1 MKGKASLTG
10 TALIT
15 GASGGIGLELAD
27 IFAQHG
33 YNLVLVARTEEKLEQ
48 LAFQFAVKYKVYSKV
63 IAVDLAE
70 HDAPQKVFDE
80 LKQSGVVVDVL
91 VNNAGFGNYGRFR
104 ETNLQKELDM
114 MQVNMVALTHL
125 SKLFLWQLPQ
135 GQGGKILN
143 VSSIAAFPPGPLMA
157 IYYASKA
164 YVLSFSEALTAEL
177 EDEGITVTALCPG
190 PTATNF
196 KDRANLE
203 GTALF
208 SKLFTADARKVA
220 KAGFE
225 GLMKGK
231 PVVLV
236 GLRSKLTP
244 HMVHLL
250 PRPLLLKVIKF
261 IQEKRQQ

>member
-1 MKGKASLTG
+1 MADKTTPKG

-15 GASGGIGLELAD
+15 GASSGIGLELAD

-33 YNLVLVARTEEKLEQ
+33 YNLVLVARSGEKLEQ
-48 LAFQFAVKYKVYSKV
+48 LAFRFAVKHKVYSKV
-63 IAVDLAE
+63 IAQDLAE
-70 HDAPQKVFDE
+70 HDAPQKIFNE
-80 LKQSGVVVDVL
+80 LKQAGIVVAIL
-91 VNNAGFGNYGRFR
+91 VNNAGFGNYGHFR
-104 ETNLQKELDM
+104 ETALQAELDM
-114 MQVNMVALTHL
+114 MQVNMVALTYL
-125 SKLFLWQLPQ
+125 CKLFLWQLPE

-143 VSSIAAFPPGPLMA
+143 VSSVAAFPPGPLMA

-177 EDEGITVTALCPG
+177 GDIGVTVTALCPG

-203 GTALF
+203 GSRLF
-208 SKLFTADARKVA
+208 SKLFSTDARKVA

-244 HMVHLL
+244 HMVYLV

-261 IQEKRQQ
+261 IQEKRQ